1 MGKET
6 LKQEY
11 LHIQASNLLNHC
23 GKNRKDDNK
32 SSNKSDDSGRSRNSL
47 SKLVVNQQSIG
58 TIKKHNSEKYK
69 DYYLQKAD
77 GEIIL
82 QILRMH
88 QGKILILMMMTVK
101 CYYFY
106 F

>member
-58 TIKKHNSEKYK
+58 TIKKHKSKKHK
-69 DYYLQKAD
+69 DYYLQKAN
-77 GEIIL
+77 GERL
-82 QILRMH
+82 
-88 QGKILILMMMTVK
+88 
-101 CYYFY
+101 YFES
-106 F
+106 